1 MPTAEADVRTSRRR
15 ISAIWVVPLVAVLLG
30 IWLAVNAWLDK
41 GPTVEISFATASGIV
56 VNKTLVRVLDVDV
69 GVVTDVNISDDL
81 SGVIVTVDL
90 DPIARKFL
98 SSDTEFWVVRPQVSG
113 FNVSGLGT
121 LLSGAYIQL
130 TPGVNEKSRVRE
142 FVGLDEAPQTPVGTP
157 GIRLELT
164 SKASDSVNVG
174 SPILYRGF
182 NVGAVESTE
191 LDLQRELVTYDIF
204 IDAPY
209 DDLISSNTRF
219 WNVSGVNA
227 ELGAEGVKLN
237 IGSIQTLLEGGI
249 AFGLP
254 ENSVRGARVNPGTEF
269 RLYAN
274 EASIH
279 HDPYR
284 HFANYIVKFDQS
296 LRGLTAGAPVTYR
309 GLRIGNVEKIL
320 SQGLIGHSDADSATE
335 DLISIPVLL
344 KIEPGRL
351 SLRDS
356 EEDVIDLQDSIEA
369 AVANG
374 LRATLKSGNILTG
387 SLYVGFDFDPNAE
400 PAATGT
406 YLDYQ
411 TLPTTG
417 SGIELLEVQVN
428 RLLAK
433 LNNLPLEQTL
443 ESAHEAL
450 DELKGTLAATRT
462 LVETDDM
469 QQIGATL
476 DEALKSMSTLLL
488 SYSSDSEFHAELTQ
502 MISDLGFALDSV
514 QDLTDRLG
522 DNPNQLVFPSDPL
535 VDPEPKAAE

>member
-1 MPTAEADVRTSRRR
+1 MPTAEADVQTSRRR

-56 VNKTLVRVLDVDV
+56 VNKTLVRVLEVDV

-98 SSDTEFWVVRPQVSG
+98 STDTEFWVVRPQVSG

-121 LLSGAYIQL
+121 LLSGAYIEL
-130 TPGVNEKSRVRE
+130 TPGVNEQSRVRE

-157 GIRLELT
+157 GIKLQLT
-164 SKASDSVNVG
+164 SEVSNSVSIG
-174 SPILYRGF
+174 SSILYRGF
-182 NVGAVESTE
+182 KVGAVESTE
-191 LDLQRELVTYDIF
+191 LDLQRELVTYGVF

-219 WNVSGVNA
+219 WNVSGVSA

-237 IGSIQTLLEGGI
+237 VGSIKTLLEGGI

-254 ENSVRGARVNPGTEF
+254 ENSVRGAPVNPGTEF
-269 RLYAN
+269 RLYSN
-274 EASIH
+274 EASTH
-279 HDPYR
+279 ENPYR

-296 LRGLTAGAPVTYR
+296 LRGLRVGAPVTYR
-309 GLRIGNVEKIL
+309 GLRIGNVERIL
-320 SQGLIGHSDADSATE
+320 SQGLIGLSDEDTE
-335 DLISIPVLL
+335 MKDLSIPVLL

-356 EEDVIDLQDSIEA
+356 EDDVIDLQDSIED
-369 AVANG
+369 AVASG
-374 LRATLKSGNILTG
+374 LRATLKSGSILTG
-387 SLYVGFDFDPNAE
+387 SLYVGFDFNPDAE
-400 PAATGT
+400 PAVVGN
-406 YLDYQ
+406 YLGYQ

-443 ESAHEAL
+443 DSAHEAL
-450 DELKGTLAATRT
+450 DELKGTLAATRQ
-462 LVETDDM
+462 LVETDEI

-476 DEALKSMSTLLL
+476 DEALKNMSTLLL

-502 MISDLGFALDSV
+502 MINELRFTLDSI

-535 VDPEPKAAE
+535 ADPEPKAAQ